1 MAVRGGMAMASF
13 LVLGL
18 WGDSGTM
25 GADSAAHI
33 ARGRYAVMPG
43 NGAGGARR
51 ALLEVRYKQR
61 EIIIGEGGEGIP
73 RGNPWGDH
81 MGEGGSPLG
90 VSPRGIPWGDPPP
103 GDPPWDPNG
112 LRRRASP
119 RDALCDHAAV

>member
-1 MAVRGGMAMASF
+1 MAVRGGVAVASF

-61 EIIIGEGGEGIP
+61 PPNRPHISPKSPPNPPLDP
-73 RGNPWGDH
+73 RELSGTLGNPKEPPRKGGD
-81 MGEGGSPLG
+81 MLS
-90 VSPRGIPWGDPPP
+90 
-103 GDPPWDPNG
+103 
-112 LRRRASP
+112 
-119 RDALCDHAAV
+119 